1 MVPGI
6 PKPGTKPSDNMG
18 LETPIQRLALTGLGK

>member
-6 PKPGTKPSDNMG
+6 PKPGTKPGEIMA
-18 LETPIQRLALTGLGK
+18 LEAPLQGLALTGLGK